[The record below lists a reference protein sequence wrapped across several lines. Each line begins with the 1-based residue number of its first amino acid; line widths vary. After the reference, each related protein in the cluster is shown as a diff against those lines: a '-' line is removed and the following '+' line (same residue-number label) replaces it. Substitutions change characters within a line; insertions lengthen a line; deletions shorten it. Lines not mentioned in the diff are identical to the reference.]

1 MEERTVENGKVENLG
16 DVPSP
21 IDLRQMADAAEW
33 AAVAMEKRPWR
44 VEFFGRFAHEL
55 AGACRVLELGSGPGF
70 LARHLLERLPQLRLE
85 LFDFSEAMHQLAR
98 ERLGVL
104 AERADFRLGSF
115 READWARGLP
125 LYDAVI
131 THQAAHEVRHKRHLP
146 TLHRQARS
154 LLRPGAPYLMC
165 DHYAGGDGM
174 ANDQLYATV
183 EEQEAA
189 LRQAGFGDVA
199 LLMRQGGLAFF
210 RAV

>member
-1 MEERTVENGKVENLG
+1 MEERTVENGKVGNLA

-33 AAVAMEKRPWR
+33 AAKAMEKRPWR
-44 VEFFGRFAHEL
+44 VEFFDRFAHEL

-70 LARHLLERLPQLRLE
+70 LARHLQERLPQLRLE

-131 THQAAHEVRHKRHLP
+131 TNQAAHEVRHKRHLP
-146 TLHRQARS
+146 ALHRQARS
-154 LLRPGAPYLMC
+154 LLRPGAS

-199 LLMRQGGLAFF
+199 LLMRRGGLVFF
-210 RAV
+210 RAE